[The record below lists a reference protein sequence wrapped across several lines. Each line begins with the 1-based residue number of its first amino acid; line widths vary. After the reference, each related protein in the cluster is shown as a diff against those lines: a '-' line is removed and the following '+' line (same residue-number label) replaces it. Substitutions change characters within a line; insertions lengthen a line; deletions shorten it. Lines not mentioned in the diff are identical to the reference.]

1 MANWLGTIS
10 ISSWLMTAV
19 VFQKVESEQKISMFY
34 SYAYL
39 FSHTNWFCGATR
51 CFLQKVCFVFL
62 PAAPVSK
69 TSTCNSLRSTYH
81 TAWHQ
86 KQPVTICKQVSWNPT
101 IPIPSVSK
109 VKDSEGLGPVGSID
123 RSTRLRSGRT
133 CEQEHVSLSNA
144 FLRPRWIWDAEA
156 LYFPVFHSRLCENL

>member
-1 MANWLGTIS
+1 MFFTKSVLCFPAC
-10 ISSWLMTAV
+10 SS
-19 VFQKVESEQKISMFY
+19 S
-34 SYAYL
+34 
-39 FSHTNWFCGATR
+39 
-51 CFLQKVCFVFL
+51 LQNIYM
-62 PAAPVSK
+62 S
-69 TSTCNSLRSTYH
+69 TSNSLRSTYH

-123 RSTRLRSGRT
+123 RSIRLRSGRT

-156 LYFPVFHSRLCENL
+156 LYYPYSIRACVKTYNIRLLGCNYRTIRFIN